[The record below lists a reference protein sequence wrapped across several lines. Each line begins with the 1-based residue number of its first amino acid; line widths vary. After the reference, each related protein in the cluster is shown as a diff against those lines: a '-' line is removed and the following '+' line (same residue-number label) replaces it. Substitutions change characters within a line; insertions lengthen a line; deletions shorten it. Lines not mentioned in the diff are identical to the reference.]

1 MPKILVMPFL
11 NRHISIKKSIKKHL
25 LLLVVI
31 LFCNIPESL
40 DAQVYTAG
48 VKMDTSKILI
58 GDQTKLT
65 ISVRI
70 PAETIGSK
78 NQFLK
83 WHTVKDTISQNIE
96 VVSVSKIDTSISKDK
111 KTYLLTQDIIITSFD
126 SGFFVIPPF
135 RFLRNGDTLKYLE
148 TQALLLEV
156 LTLAV
161 DTTQAIKD
169 IKPPLDVPF
178 TFSELL
184 PYIILGIV
192 IVGVILL
199 IIYLFLK
206 RKNKSIANPEKE
218 IIVPDHEIAF
228 AKLNEL
234 KTKKLWQEGKSKE
247 YYTQLTEIIRN
258 YIEARFK
265 IMALEK
271 TTDEIITS
279 FRSIDINEE
288 AKNKLKQM
296 LSLADFVKF
305 AKINPL
311 PLENELSINNAYDFV
326 TQTIPKLEIIEI
338 ETKGGEA

>member
-1 MPKILVMPFL
+1 MSFFKQHILI
-11 NRHISIKKSIKKHL
+11 NNSIKKNLFL
-25 LLLVVI
+25 LFVI
-31 LFCNIPESL
+31 IFSL
-40 DAQVYTAG
+40 AQKSLEAQIYTVG

-70 PAETIGSK
+70 PSETIGSK
-78 NQFLK
+78 NHFLK
-83 WHTVKDTISQNIE
+83 WHTIKDTISQNIE
-96 VVSVSKIDTSISKDK
+96 VISVSKIDTSISKDK
-111 KTYLLTQDIIITSFD
+111 KTYLLTQNIIITSFD

-135 RFLRNGDTLKYLE
+135 RFLRNGDSLKYME

-156 LTLAV
+156 VTLAV

-169 IKPPLDVPF
+169 IKPPLEIPF

-184 PYIILGIV
+184 PYVIIGILV
-192 IVGVILL
+192 VLVILV

-206 RKNKSIANPEKE
+206 RKNKALVNPEKE
-218 IIVPDHEIAF
+218 IIIPDHEIAL

-234 KTKKLWQEGKSKE
+234 KAKRLCQEGKSKE

-258 YIEARFK
+258 YIEGRFK

-271 TTDEIITS
+271 TTEEIITS
-279 FRSIDINEE
+279 FRSLDINEDS
-288 AKNKLKQM
+288 KNKLKQI

-311 PLENELSINNAYDFV
+311 PLENELCINNAFDFV

-338 ETKGGEA
+338 EKMEVNND